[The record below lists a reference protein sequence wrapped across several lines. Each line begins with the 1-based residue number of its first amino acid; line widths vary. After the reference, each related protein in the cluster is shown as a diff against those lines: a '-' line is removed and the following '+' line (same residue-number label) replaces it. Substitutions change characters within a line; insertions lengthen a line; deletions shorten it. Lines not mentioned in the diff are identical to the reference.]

1 MLSDNHIFKVVI
13 VISQISIKNIRAVKK
28 NGKEAFFCL
37 AGRGMDLLQVFFFG
51 GGVFWV
57 KSEVINQQ
65 ENKVLDLY
73 DHIGNF
79 VLIRL
84 AP

>member
-1 MLSDNHIFKVVI
+1 
-13 VISQISIKNIRAVKK
+13 
-28 NGKEAFFCL
+28 
-37 AGRGMDLLQVFFFG
+37 MDLLEVFFFLG

-57 KSEVINQQ
+57 KSEEINQQ
-65 ENKVLDLY
+65 ENKVLGLY

-79 VLIRL
+79 VLTCL